1 MDTNFDKN
9 ETVFQYLERRN
20 KERKELEKQLFEEAQ
35 RKKYEEIMNGGPMY
49 HSMPCTPTPE
59 QHRQRFLQEQITDL
73 AMYMEYLRQQIFVE
87 KTS

>member
-35 RKKYEEIMNGGPMY
+35 RKKYEEMMNGGPMY
-49 HSMPCTPTPE
+49 HSMPCTLTPE
-59 QHRQRFLQEQITDL
+59 QHGHKFLQEQITDL